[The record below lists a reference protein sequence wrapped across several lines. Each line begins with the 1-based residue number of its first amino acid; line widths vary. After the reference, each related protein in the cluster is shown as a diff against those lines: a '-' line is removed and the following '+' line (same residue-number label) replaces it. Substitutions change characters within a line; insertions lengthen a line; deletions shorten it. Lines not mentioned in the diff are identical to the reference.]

1 MRCWGTGS
9 HSQGDGK
16 SHRSGES
23 NYRFIIYSLTELSL
37 QQEERTNQ
45 IIGLPSLHLFLQCL
59 EPNCTGQ
66 LKACNICLIS
76 ACDTRHKFNSANSL
90 KYQNTT
96 DGNQHLERR
105 RYGMI
110 FLGFFLHELQLNG
123 YLLVLLPQCE
133 HGSSVFLHTCF
144 SKQR

>member
-23 NYRFIIYSLTELSL
+23 NYRFIIYSLTELSM

-59 EPNCTGQ
+59 EP
-66 LKACNICLIS
+66 L
-76 ACDTRHKFNSANSL
+76 DNSKHAI
-90 KYQNTT
+90 YA
-96 DGNQHLERR
+96 
-105 RYGMI
+105 
-110 FLGFFLHELQLNG
+110 
-123 YLLVLLPQCE
+123 
-133 HGSSVFLHTCF
+133 
-144 SKQR
+144 